1 MINKA
6 EVSEFLSHLE
16 LPVDEKNCGP
26 CGSVDIVRR
35 LIGNV
40 AYGYRTQDGHI
51 RQAEKM
57 RELLMFVETGATEV
71 HFCRTASSEKAGDAD
86 GGLA

>member
-1 MINKA
+1 
-6 EVSEFLSHLE
+6 
-16 LPVDEKNCGP
+16 VDEKNCGP

-40 AYGYRTQDGHI
+40 AYGYERSGHI

-57 RELLMFVETGATEV
+57 RELLMFVETGATE
-71 HFCRTASSEKAGDAD
+71 TPSADSASADDDASE
-86 GGLA
+86 GGML

>member
-1 MINKA
+1 M
-6 EVSEFLSHLE
+6 SHLE

-40 AYGYRTQDGHI
+40 AYGFERNGHI

-71 HFCRTASSEKAGDAD
+71 PSQDASSEAGDAD

>member
-26 CGSVDIVRR
+26 CGSVDIVRDSFNDTAKM
-35 LIGNV
+35 LV
-40 AYGYRTQDGHI
+40 RTQRPHS
-51 RQAEKM
+51 
-57 RELLMFVETGATEV
+57 
-71 HFCRTASSEKAGDAD
+71 AS
-86 GGLA
+86 